1 MSPESF
7 GQIPSGRYSD
17 PNPGTASVTE
27 TVEAEAP
34 ATEPEPVPPANTAL
48 KPLWRR
54 WLLPVGIGFVVGLGI
69 GGTAQ
74 GDPTESAE
82 FIEMQDSLTEA
93 EDRADTAEMDVDRA
107 ELGAAEVQASYDEL
121 VAKVKDIETREAD
134 VTAREAAVTEAE
146 VAAREQAVSA
156 AAQEQ
161 AVEPEP
167 PASEPEPVPEP
178 DTGAE
183 VWNLPGPDLDCSDIG
198 HPVTI
203 TGADYHGLDAD
214 GDGIGC
220 EG

>member
-1 MSPESF
+1 M
-7 GQIPSGRYSD
+7 
-17 PNPGTASVTE
+17 TE

-74 GDPTESAE
+74 GDPTESPE

-93 EDRADTAEMDVDRA
+93 EDRADTAETELDRA
-107 ELGAAEVQASYDEL
+107 EQGAAEVHASYDAL

-146 VAAREQAVSA
+146 TSRGKQ
-156 AAQEQ
+156 
-161 AVEPEP
+161 
-167 PASEPEPVPEP
+167 
-178 DTGAE
+178 
-183 VWNLPGPDLDCSDIG
+183 C
-198 HPVTI
+198 H
-203 TGADYHGLDAD
+203 
-214 GDGIGC
+214 
-220 EG
+220 